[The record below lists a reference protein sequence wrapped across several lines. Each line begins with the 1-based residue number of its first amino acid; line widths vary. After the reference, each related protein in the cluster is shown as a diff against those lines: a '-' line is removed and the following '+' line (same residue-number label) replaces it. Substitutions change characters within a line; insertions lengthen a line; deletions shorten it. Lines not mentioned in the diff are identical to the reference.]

1 MCRIHLCT
9 EVVTLSFCTSVH
21 LVLLSPNSKLCS
33 PCRCLSCV
41 SSPYQCHWC
50 KYRHDCTHDP
60 RTCSFQEGRVK
71 KPEVS
76 PKPSMRL
83 KVCIDFCF
91 YFQPVQVLK
100 HIVAPR
106 RQTMPVLG
114 GIVKM
119 CCQNCCLSS
128 SQGGPC
134 FLASL
139 LSIDLKTVKL
149 HPVKT
154 LSTNPQILL
163 LPSFSPASG
172 Y

>member
-1 MCRIHLCT
+1 MFGRKCIYVDNVNEICCLKCFECSVRSSTFKTDILLQIECLYIVEKLPQTMCRIHLCT
-9 EVVTLSFCTSVH
+9 EVVTLNFCTSVH

-106 RQTMPVLG
+106 R
-114 GIVKM
+114 
-119 CCQNCCLSS
+119 
-128 SQGGPC
+128 
-134 FLASL
+134 
-139 LSIDLKTVKL
+139 
-149 HPVKT
+149 
-154 LSTNPQILL
+154 
-163 LPSFSPASG
+163 
-172 Y
+172 